1 MRRER
6 PASANEMVVRYSASE
21 MPIATIETLQRDNCD
36 AFARDEIDA
45 RNAFRV
51 CNLLL
56 TISLLKLQEEV
67 AA

>member
-6 PASANEMVVRYSASE
+6 PAPASDLVARYSASE
-21 MPIATIETLQRDNCD
+21 MPTPVLERLQRDNCD
-36 AFARDEIDA
+36 AFAKDEIDA

-56 TISLLKLQEEV
+56 NIALMKL
-67 AA
+67 ASA